1 MMLVLVEIV
10 GQFGIIED
18 SAPKLVSHPTVIK
31 NRLLGNKCTGGYLL
45 NSVSIL

>member
-18 SAPKLVSHPTVIK
+18 FAIKLVSHLTVIK
-31 NRLLGNKCTGGYLL
+31 NRLQGILRGRYLL